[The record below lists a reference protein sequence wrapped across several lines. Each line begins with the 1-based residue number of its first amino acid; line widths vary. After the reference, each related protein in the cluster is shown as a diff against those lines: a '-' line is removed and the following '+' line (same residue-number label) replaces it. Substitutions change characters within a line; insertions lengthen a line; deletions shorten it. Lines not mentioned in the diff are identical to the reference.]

1 MSLRGYYR
9 LGRSIQTPRTSF
21 INKKGAHMKCF
32 RLMTLPV
39 ILGILVAAYSTAFAD
54 SHADTIA
61 LFKQSPAVQPFF
73 DSSYGYAVFPM
84 VGKGAI
90 IFGATYGKGK
100 VYRGGT
106 ATGTAE
112 LNKMT
117 VGFQL
122 GGRPSAKLFFSR
134 TNALTMNLPRDPST
148 LTSTL
153 RLWQSPSVR
162 RPAPDP
168 WVQPPE
174 QAPDRQPA
182 IRPAVITTREWPLS
196 SMPRVV

>member
-1 MSLRGYYR
+1 
-9 LGRSIQTPRTSF
+9 
-21 INKKGAHMKCF
+21 MKRF
-32 RLMTLPV
+32 RLMSLSV
-39 ILGILVAAYSTAFAD
+39 ILVMLVAAYSTALAD

-84 VGKGAI
+84 VGKGGF

-100 VYRGGT
+100 VYRGGI

-122 GGRPSAKLFFSR
+122 GGQAFSEIVFFEDQRAYDEFTKGAFNFDVNASAVAITVGAQASAGSLGS
-134 TNALTMNLPRDPST
+134 TAGASAGPST
-148 LTSTL
+148 GK
-153 RLWQSPSVR
+153 
-162 RPAPDP
+162 
-168 WVQPPE
+168 
-174 QAPDRQPA
+174 QASSNYYKGMATFIHAKGGLMLEAA
-182 IRPAVITTREWPLS
+182 IGGQTFVFKPY
-196 SMPRVV
+196 